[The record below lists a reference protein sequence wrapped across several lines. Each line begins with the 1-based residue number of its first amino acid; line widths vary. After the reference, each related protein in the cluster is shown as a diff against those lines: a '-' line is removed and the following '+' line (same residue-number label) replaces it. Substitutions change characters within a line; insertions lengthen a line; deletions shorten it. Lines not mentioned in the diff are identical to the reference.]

1 MGLTTGLTIGS
12 YVHCIIYAAMVVAT
26 NWELQVR
33 LYPPARK
40 QREAQPPQREVFRS
54 AGVLTRPAGCSETR
68 HDRVL
73 GHHQLPQLKLHSQY
87 REGANTPSWVLP
99 RPCSGTPPAAA
110 TQAPLTV
117 PGGCQHAQLGAP
129 RLGTTVFWD
138 TTSCRNSSSTHTH
151 AAALTRH
158 WFVTF
163 SQIAQCLTGTQAV
176 RASERMERSRSASD
190 IKAPRG
196 SAELTERCVPTL

>member
-1 MGLTTGLTIGS
+1 VMGLTTGLTIGS

-87 REGANTPSWVLP
+87 REGANTPS
-99 RPCSGTPPAAA
+99 
-110 TQAPLTV
+110 
-117 PGGCQHAQLGAP
+117 AP

-138 TTSCRNSSSTHTH
+138 TTSCRNSSSTHSTGRVPTRPAGCSH
-151 AAALTRH
+151 DRVLGHHQLPQLKLHSQYREGANTPSWVLRDSARPCSGTPPAAA
-158 WFVTF
+158 
-163 SQIAQCLTGTQAV
+163 TQAPLTLTPQLSL
-176 RASERMERSRSASD
+176 ATGSSPSHKSRSA
-190 IKAPRG
+190 
-196 SAELTERCVPTL
+196 